1 MKIKI
6 EIELEI
12 PSVPNF
18 ILIKQSAS
26 PKQEGFRQPP
36 TIHIKDLSREALC
49 AIADEWKIEL
59 LKKAG
64 HYSVEVSE

>member
-6 EIELEI
+6 ETELEI

-26 PKQEGFRQPP
+26 LKQEGFRESPK
-36 TIHIKDLSREALC
+36 IHIKDLSREVLC
-49 AIADEWKIEL
+49 AIADEWKSEL

-64 HYSVEVSE
+64 HYSVEVE